1 MCLFRVI
8 SSLFSH
14 NTKTTSWLDP
24 RLAKKAKPPEECK
37 ENGRLLSFY
46 VFFFQQCTLRMFVNS
61 EERFLCK
68 EAMVWLKPSLNVVFP
83 AGETGLVPCAGH
95 VFACPSEET
104 LPSISSL
111 SFLRVLFELRPDFLP
126 PTKDVRCA
134 VCLPEDSGLSLKSE
148 RTQRNA
154 IL

>member
-46 VFFFQQCTLRMFVNS
+46 VFYQQCTLRMFVNS

-68 EAMVWLKPSLNVVFP
+68 EAMIWLEPALNVLFP
-83 AGETGLVPCAGH
+83 AGERGTQPRSRAMCLPVPPRRRCR
-95 VFACPSEET
+95 
-104 LPSISSL
+104 SISSL
-111 SFLRVLFELRPDFLP
+111 SFLRVLFDLRPDFLP
-126 PTKDVRCA
+126 PTKDFFGVVQC
-134 VCLPEDSGLSLKSE
+134 VSL
-148 RTQRNA
+148 R
-154 IL
+154 ILAFR

>member
-46 VFFFQQCTLRMFVNS
+46 VCFQQCSLRMFVNS

-68 EAMVWLKPSLNVVFP
+68 EAMIWLKPSLNVVFP
-83 AGETGLVPCAGH
+83 NGERGTRPLRGPCVCLSLRGDAAGH
-95 VFACPSEET
+95 LLSG
-104 LPSISSL
+104 ISAGSL
-111 SFLRVLFELRPDFLP
+111 
-126 PTKDVRCA
+126 
-134 VCLPEDSGLSLKSE
+134 
-148 RTQRNA
+148 
-154 IL
+154 